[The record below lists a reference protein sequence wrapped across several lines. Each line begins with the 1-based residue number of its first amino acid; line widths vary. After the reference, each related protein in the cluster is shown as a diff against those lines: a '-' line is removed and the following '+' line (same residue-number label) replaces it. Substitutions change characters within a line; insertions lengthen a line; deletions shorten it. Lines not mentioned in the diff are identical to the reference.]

1 MNKFIGLLVIFI
13 IAITNI
19 NTAQISFNLNESF
32 TLAIPDSAIFL
43 TANNDT
49 ILFGGI
55 SGIEPAPLPNQYYLI
70 PDKSDDLSG
79 YFIAEITFLD
89 EIVVKIIKF
98 QELNAPGLEG
108 EAIRINP
115 NNKQIYLADER
126 KNSTG
131 IYQINRSN
139 TPIKLSVEPSNYFRL
154 MQWNA
159 GFEGL
164 CFTPNGSALFASVE
178 KPLSNTGTLHT
189 DITIPYVC
197 PILFFPLSK
206 GKQRATTY
214 GYPLQRKTDDNGISE
229 LLTLNDSILFVVERA
244 YLKNEDRNIVRIFSV
259 NLNNTIH
266 IKNTPIDIH
275 GITELLNPKLLF
287 NFEHP
292 LLIGNQLTAPCNIEA
307 ISFSSDKK
315 YLLLVSDNNYGN
327 SDHTPTQIIALKIK

>member
-1 MNKFIGLLVIFI
+1 MNKSLGLLVLFI

-19 NTAQISFNLNESF
+19 NNAQISFNLDESL

-43 TANNDT
+43 TENNDT
-49 ILFGGI
+49 IAVGGI

-70 PDKSDDLSG
+70 PDKSDDFAG

-139 TPIKLSVEPSNYFRL
+139 TPIKLAVEPSDYFRL

-164 CFTPNGSALFASVE
+164 CFTTNGSALIASVE
-178 KPLSNTGTLHT
+178 KPLSNSVTLHSE
-189 DITIPYVC
+189 ITIPYVC
-197 PILFFPLSK
+197 PVLFFPLSRS
-206 GKQRATTY
+206 KQGAITY
-214 GYPLQRKTDDNGISE
+214 GYPLQRKDNDNGISE
-229 LLTLNDSILFVVERA
+229 LLTLTDSTLVVVERA
-244 YLKNEDRNIVRIFSV
+244 YLKNENRNIVRLFSV

-266 IKNTPIDIH
+266 LKDIPIDIH
-275 GITELLNPKLLF
+275 AITEILNPKILF

-292 LLIGNQLTAPCNIEA
+292 LLIGNQITAPCNIEA

-327 SDHTPTQIIALKIK
+327 SDHTPTQIIALKIQ